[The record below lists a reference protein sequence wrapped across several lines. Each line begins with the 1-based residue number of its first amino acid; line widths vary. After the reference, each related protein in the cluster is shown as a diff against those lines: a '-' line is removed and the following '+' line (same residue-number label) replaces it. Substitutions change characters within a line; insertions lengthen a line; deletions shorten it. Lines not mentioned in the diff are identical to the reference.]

1 MDSKWFPDDSK
12 ETAPFPSASS
22 SNPSY
27 PGMDVPSD
35 SSKQFISSTYE
46 LFENQ
51 SIWSLN
57 NSGSESS
64 NLLSWALMGA
74 EKNKSS
80 SDQ

>member
-1 MDSKWFPDDSK
+1 MNSKWFSDNSK
-12 ETAPFPSASS
+12 EAVPLPSSASS
-22 SNPSY
+22 NY
-27 PGMDVPSD
+27 PGMEVPPSE
-35 SSKQFISSTYE
+35 SSKPFISSTYE

-74 EKNKSS
+74 EKNKNSP
-80 SDQ
+80 DQ